1 MSRILPQCVRVVN
14 PLSRLG
20 ELKSAIQAR
29 AAKRSSRCPPSR
41 LAKFSRFL
49 RSALIVQGATCACIP
64 MARCVVVPGRAGRVD
79 EELRPSERAWLE
91 RSADLD
97 SAETSQLTVW
107 AGSAACPNLIGCV
120 VHRLVTGS
128 ISSQADKISV
138 ATHCGACPRRVFGT
152 PRDPVLRSGPSSIV
166 AEPDETV
173 LIQTAT
179 HASFI
184 PGVRHCLGSHDAR
197 RAVRA
202 PRYYEG
208 GGVSVRGCAFSY
220 EYICK
225 RKWCVSNS

>member
-1 MSRILPQCVRVVN
+1 MSRILAQCVRVVN

-49 RSALIVQGATCACIP
+49 RSALIVQGATCASTP

-79 EELRPSERAWLE
+79 EELWPSERAWLE

-173 LIQTAT
+173 LIQIAT

-197 RAVRA
+197 RAMRA

-208 GGVSVRGCAFSY
+208 GGGVSVRGCGFSY

-225 RKWCVSNS
+225 RK